1 MDHIDKYMNEVTDYI
16 VNHEDY
22 EFIMNNI
29 KYILGKTHEIYE
41 YDHIVIDSQ
50 NYHAEF
56 LNKVRNYLVDTSDYD
71 FIIENMNYIH
81 DKKHEDINEKYYQD
95 YYYYK

>member
-1 MDHIDKYMNEVTDYI
+1 MDQFDKYINNVTDYI
-16 VNHEDY
+16 VNFKDY
-22 EFIMNNI
+22 QFIINSIN
-29 KYILGKTHEIYE
+29 YIQGKTHENYE
-41 YDHIVIDSQ
+41 YDYTHIKNQ
-50 NYHAEF
+50 NYTEF